1 MVGGAAVSAF
11 LAVGDELG
19 GGLMMINHCSLVAS
33 SFTVE
38 ALQAQSGTR
47 PRAQTHF
54 HVSDPANAAV
64 FHSLTTPPPFDNA
77 SLQ

>member
-1 MVGGAAVSAF
+1 MATATI
-11 LAVGDELG
+11 LMRD
-19 GGLMMINHCSLVAS
+19 LMMINHCSLAAS

-47 PRAQTHF
+47 PRAQTLF

-64 FHSLTTPPPFDNA
+64 FLPFTLPALD
-77 SLQ
+77 